1 LIRHSCAAVAC
12 LRASDL
18 STWRDAFLDDP
29 RHVAAAAS
37 VTHKAV
43 KLAYTVA

>member
-1 LIRHSCAAVAC
+1 